1 MRKLTR
7 ANLDGANLTGADL
20 DGANLTGANL
30 SEVEITEPPLFIHG
44 VSVYPLTAYSG
55 TKGEKMVKIGC
66 KLHTL
71 AEWDV
76 IFAANT
82 YRNLLDTDEQYDA
95 HRRAFEFAKAELLR
109 G

>member
-7 ANLDGANLTGADL
+7 ANLSGANLTGAYL
-20 DGANLTGANL
+20 DGASLT
-30 SEVEITEPPLFIHG
+30 EVEITEPPLFIHG
-44 VSVYPLTAYSG
+44 VSVYPLMAYSG

-66 KLHTL
+66 KLHTV
-71 AEWDV
+71 AEWDA
-76 IFAANT
+76 IFTANI
-82 YRNLLDTDEQYDA
+82 YRDLLKTDDQYDA